1 MAEFVAVPVEPNE
14 QQNAAGDQGRPVVLF
29 ETAESDLVALH
40 GGAPDVKEMAAS
52 AAGRLEAIADA
63 AEQVYRSVKDR
74 LGPDKVEM
82 EISVG
87 LSGEV
92 GWFVAKSTATGG
104 LKLILTWDLEEGS
117 TSPHESESGSAGT

>member
-1 MAEFVAVPVEPNE
+1 M
-14 QQNAAGDQGRPVVLF
+14 VLF

-40 GGAPDVKEMAAS
+40 GGAPGVEELAAS

-74 LGPDKVEM
+74 LGPDKVELEM
-82 EISVG
+82 SVG

-92 GWFVAKSTATGG
+92 GWFVAKSSTSGG
-104 LKLILTWDLEEGS
+104 LKLTLTWEPDKAP
-117 TSPHESESGSAGT
+117 TSPDSTHLPDEAPTSSGASGLGLPGS